1 MFKICRAKVRLFP
14 IIGAQLK
21 DGVGVLPLRVS
32 GALPEIGQLRPLI
45 KAVAQ

>member
-1 MFKICRAKVRLFP
+1 MVF
-14 IIGAQLK
+14 
-21 DGVGVLPLRVS
+21 GVLPLRVS